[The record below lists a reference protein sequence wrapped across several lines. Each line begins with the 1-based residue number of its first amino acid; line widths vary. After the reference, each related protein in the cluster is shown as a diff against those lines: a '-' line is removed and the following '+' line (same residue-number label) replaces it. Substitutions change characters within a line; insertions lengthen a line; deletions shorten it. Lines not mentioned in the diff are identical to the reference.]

1 MTPVRG
7 RWLRRG
13 LAVPL
18 AALALAGCGIR
29 STEVPTDFGPAP
41 SRAPCELSAP
51 DLSAQSAGGI
61 AVQVYL
67 LCSSQLVTVDRTV
80 ELPKGATTAGDRVQ
94 VAQALLGELE
104 QEPSTPEK
112 QAGYTTDVRGG
123 MTVTGPRAGDPDDAL
138 RLGIPPEDLSAF
150 ALAQIV
156 CTLANS
162 AAAENGTVT
171 LGGPNT
177 EPLRRYDC
185 PPELRSRPG
194 TTEPPSTVV
203 TG

>member
-41 SRAPCELSAP
+41 SRAPCELSTP
-51 DLSAQSAGGI
+51 DLSAQSAQGI

-80 ELPKGATTAGDRVQ
+80 ELPKGNTMAGDAVQ

-104 QEPSTPEK
+104 QTPSTPEK
-112 QAGYTTDVRGG
+112 QAGYTTDVRSG
-123 MTVTGPRAGDPDDAL
+123 MTVAGPRPGDPDDTL
-138 RLGIPPEDLSAF
+138 RLGIPPEDLSSF
-150 ALAQIV
+150 ALAQII

-162 AAAENGTVT
+162 AASQNGTVT

-177 EPLRRYDC
+177 TPLRSYTC
-185 PPELRSRPG
+185 PTELKTRPG
-194 TTEPPSTVV
+194 TTEPPSTAVPN
-203 TG
+203 